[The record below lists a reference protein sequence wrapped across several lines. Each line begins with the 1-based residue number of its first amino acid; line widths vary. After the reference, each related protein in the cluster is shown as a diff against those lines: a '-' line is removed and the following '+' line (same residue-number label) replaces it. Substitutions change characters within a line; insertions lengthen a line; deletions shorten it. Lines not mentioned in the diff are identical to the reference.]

1 MDRLIH
7 KIEQEIARRTNVV
20 EKEQTYTHD
29 DILGSTSDCEHCS
42 PNYEW
47 GLVQGMKDILA
58 FIKSK

>member
-7 KIEQEIARRTNVV
+7 KIEQEIARQINVV

-29 DILGSTSDCEHCS
+29 DILSSTSDCEHCS

-47 GLVQGMKDILA
+47 GHVQGMKHILA
-58 FIKSK
+58 FIKSG